1 MGSNAVHTLTAGV
14 ENSIGAKAAV
24 GVRKSR
30 QPITNVAAAD
40 ATTVGLGS
48 AGTEP
53 DGSGGVRI
61 AIGAGQPRKEDDSN
75 AEKTDG

>member
-24 GVRKSR
+24 GVHKSR
-30 QPITNVAAAD
+30 QPITNIAAD
-40 ATTVGLGS
+40 AATVGLGS